1 MRVSGANEGGEDR
14 GRHATAE
21 ADAVV
26 AQTAKAGRREGVGK
40 NAVAVFGEDDG
51 TGLTVTA

>member
-1 MRVSGANEGGEDR
+1 MRVSGANERSEDR

-26 AQTAKAGRREGVGK
+26 AQTAQAGRRKGVGK
-40 NAVAVFGEDDG
+40 DAVAVFRENDG
-51 TGLTVTA
+51 TGLTVTT